1 MVANDAGQQVI
12 LYGVIVNHYARFEG
26 EESRRAQSLQRSYAP
41 FEDRTVPRGTLEDAT
56 DDLVRTI
63 LDANEYLRTATRSAR
78 AETIDGARAFR
89 VRLSGTSPV
98 TGQEEQVTVYT
109 RGLTDGHVIYILGV
123 VPASLAGDFD
133 PVFQRIVRTLS
144 VNDAAAH
151 RAQRI
156 TSR

>member
-1 MVANDAGQQVI
+1 VVTNDAGQQVI
-12 LYGVIVNHYARFEG
+12 LYGVIINHYAPFEG
-26 EESRRAQSLQRSYAP
+26 EESRRLQSLQRSYAP
-41 FEDRTVPRGTLEDAT
+41 FEDRSVPRGTLEDAT

-63 LDANEYLRTATRSAR
+63 LDANEYLRTETGSAR
-78 AETIDGARAFR
+78 SETIDGAQAFR

-98 TGQEEQVTVYT
+98 TGQQEQVTVYT

-123 VPASLAGDFD
+123 VPGSLAGDFD
-133 PVFQRIVRTLS
+133 PVFQRMVRTLS